1 MVVGLLL
8 LGLFAIFMTVLLYG
22 IVCPSRVS
30 EEVDWWP

>member
-1 MVVGLLL
+1 MVAGLIL

-22 IVCPSRVS
+22 IVCSHVS